1 MNYSDYK
8 QYMSKIADVGHS
20 IAILSWDKEV
30 NLPSGSTRFRSQQ
43 VATLSSIAHEML
55 TKPSFG
61 DNLKELIKD
70 PSLNNKE
77 KNNVRLTLKEF
88 NKATNFDKEFVIKR
102 SMITSETFHSWLSA
116 REKNDWS
123 LYSPTLKKLV
133 ELKREEARL
142 LGEAEH
148 PYDNMLDI
156 YEPGMTV
163 AKLDVIFKDVRE
175 HLFPLLEKVRSFPTI
190 DNSFMFKAY
199 DEDKQWEYGLDVLKS
214 IGYDF
219 TKGRQDKSTHP
230 FTTSFSPEDVR
241 ITTRLKK
248 NDFSYMLWSSIH
260 EGGHALYE
268 QGLPT
273 GEYGLPS
280 GSYMSLGIHE
290 SQSRLWEN
298 NVGRD
303 FPFWEAQ
310 FPLLQDQFPEALGE
324 VQFQDFM
331 KAINLIKPNLIR
343 TESDELHYHF
353 HVMIRYE
360 IEKQLIEGSIEVEDL
375 KEIWNDAYEKYLG
388 LRPKDDMTGILQ
400 DIHWSHGS
408 FGYFPTYSLGSF
420 YAAQFYEQ
428 ANKDI
433 YKLEDKLK
441 NGDSSELLSWLRT
454 NIHSKGHS
462 LEAEELCKELTG
474 NGLQLYPFI
483 NYMEKKFN
491 RLYNI
496 S

>member
-1 MNYSDYK
+1 
-8 QYMSKIADVGHS
+8 
-20 IAILSWDKEV
+20 
-30 NLPSGSTRFRSQQ
+30 
-43 VATLSSIAHEML
+43 
-55 TKPSFG
+55 
-61 DNLKELIKD
+61 
-70 PSLNNKE
+70 
-77 KNNVRLTLKEF
+77 
-88 NKATNFDKEFVIKR
+88 
-102 SMITSETFHSWLSA
+102 
-116 REKNDWS
+116 
-123 LYSPTLKKLV
+123 
-133 ELKREEARL
+133 
-142 LGEAEH
+142 
-148 PYDNMLDI
+148 MLDI